1 MKRIVAK
8 AGGETDTARDYEDT
22 DWQDLRTFAE
32 QFDVLADQHA
42 TASVPQ
48 TVSV

>member
-1 MKRIVAK
+1 MTRILVVYATTDGHTAKVAG
-8 AGGETDTARDYEDT
+8 AI
-22 DWQDLRTFAE
+22 
-32 QFDVLADQHA
+32 A